1 MKITRVFP
9 ENAPGIQL
17 INSNNQASTSKSLK
31 SNNLVDLSFEN
42 IEYSVRVIDPKSQ
55 QKENKPILKGLTG
68 ICPGG
73 QVTAILGSSGAGK
86 TTLLNILACRVPK
99 TSESQL
105 RGKVLANHQEY
116 DYEKF
121 CLFASYIMQNDILME
136 TMTPKEAFTFAASMK
151 FSDPTTQMQRVTETL
166 KSMKLEKCQNALI
179 GGITFKGI
187 SGGERKRTSIG
198 YELVSNPACILLD
211 EPTSGLDSFT
221 AFAIINELKQL
232 ASQQDRTVIFT
243 IHSPSTDIFQLFDRI
258 MLLVGGKFIYQG
270 QKSNIIDHFQNM
282 GFTCP
287 QSSNPMDY
295 YLSLMQVD
303 NLENQKHFNKMFQYY
318 DQNCYPNVMQQII
331 SGDNLLLPLKVREI
345 SQIQQIKQIAN
356 RNLLA
361 FTRDPLQFYIRI
373 FQTIVQGLLLGGV
386 FWKVADNEGS
396 VSDLMGISGSLFFC
410 VFNLVISAVLAI
422 ILTFPVEREIFL
434 REESSKLYSISSYFI
449 AKQILEIPLCI
460 VLPILQELISYWMC
474 GYHNT
479 TEAVIM
485 HMFVSILIYNWASG
499 LGMLVG
505 CIFSDLKA
513 ILGIAPY
520 TLLPYVLFSG
530 FFANPKFFY
539 SWTRWIQYTSPITYS
554 FEVLSR
560 VEFKD
565 QLYEVDPIDLYD
577 FKFGTWTCIY
587 VLIGFIFLFRIFAF
601 MALYILKSKLQ

>member
-9 ENAPGIQL
+9 ENPTGIQI
-17 INSNNQASTSKSLK
+17 INSNNQNQTSKSLK
-31 SNNLVDLSFEN
+31 SSNLVDLQFEN
-42 IEYSVRVIDPKSQ
+42 IEYSVKVFDPKLQ
-55 QKENKPILKGLTG
+55 KKENKSILKGLTG

-86 TTLLNILACRVPK
+86 TTLLNILACRVPQN
-99 TSESQL
+99 SESQL
-105 RGKVLANHQEY
+105 KGRVLANHQEY
-116 DYEKF
+116 NYDKF

-151 FSDPTTQMQRVTETL
+151 YSDSAIQMQRVTDTL

-221 AFAIINELKQL
+221 AFAIIKIELQFSL
-232 ASQQDRTVIFT
+232 FIPQAQIYSNYLIEQC
-243 IHSPSTDIFQLFDRI
+243 FQLGVD
-258 MLLVGGKFIYQG
+258 LFIKDKKAMQFQI
-270 QKSNIIDHFQNM
+270 QKKIIDHFQNM

-295 YLSLMQVD
+295 YLSLMQID
-303 NLENQKHFNKMFQYY
+303 NEENQKHFNKMFQYY
-318 DQNCYPNVMQQII
+318 DQYCHSNVILQINNCE
-331 SGDNLLLPLKVREI
+331 NLLLPLKVREI

-356 RNLLA
+356 RNLMA

-422 ILTFPVEREIFL
+422 ILTFPVEREVFL

-460 VLPILQELISYWMC
+460 VLPIIQELISYWMC

-560 VEFKD
+560 VEYKD
-565 QLYEVDPIDLYD
+565 QLYEVDPIELYD
-577 FKFGTWTCIY
+577 FKYGTWTCIY
-587 VLIGFIFLFRIFAF
+587 ILIGFIFLFRIFAF